1 MSGELM
7 HETLPTSPPG
17 MPATDLD
24 LWSDEVLADPY
35 PAYRQLRDIG
45 PVVWLNRYGIA
56 ALPRFAEVRSA
67 LARWQDYTSAQ
78 GVSSAPMVNAALPP
92 AIINTDPP
100 EHDTFRGP
108 LAAQLSVASL
118 APAAEAIRA
127 TARAAV
133 DHVLRAGTFDGVAD
147 LARPYS
153 LTVVGD
159 LAGLPD
165 EEREALPHLAESAFN
180 VMGAMNDRV
189 GPGMQAF
196 GVFVEQTMRLAQPG
210 ALRPGCRAAELVEGG
225 QPLSIISYTWPGVDT
240 TVNAVG
246 SAVYLF
252 AEHPD
257 QWDLLRRDRTL
268 IPSAFNEV
276 LRLHAPVH
284 HFTRVATSDQDID
297 GVALPAGTRV
307 LVMYGSANRDERQY
321 PDPDR
326 FDVTRNPIDQ
336 LAFGRGIHLCVG
348 HNLAK
353 MEGHAIFAELAERV
367 ERFELT
373 AEPEWMLNN
382 TLHGLARLPV
392 RAIPA

>member
-56 ALPRFAEVRSA
+56 AFPRFAEVRSA

-118 APAAEAIRA
+118 APDAEAIRA

-133 DHVLRAGTFDGVAD
+133 EHVLRAGTFDGVAD

-165 EEREALPHLAESAFN
+165 EERARVAAPR
-180 VMGAMNDRV
+180 RV
-189 GPGMQAF
+189 GLQRDGRNEPS
-196 GVFVEQTMRLAQPG
+196 R
-210 ALRPGCRAAELVEGG
+210 RPGYAGVRCVRRADHATGATG
-225 QPLSIISYTWPGVDT
+225 QRC
-240 TVNAVG
+240 AR
-246 SAVYLF
+246 A
-252 AEHPD
+252 
-257 QWDLLRRDRTL
+257 
-268 IPSAFNEV
+268 
-276 LRLHAPVH
+276 
-284 HFTRVATSDQDID
+284 
-297 GVALPAGTRV
+297 VALPSWSRGASPCRSSRTR
-307 LVMYGSANRDERQY
+307 
-321 PDPDR
+321 
-326 FDVTRNPIDQ
+326 
-336 LAFGRGIHLCVG
+336 GRGS
-348 HNLAK
+348 
-353 MEGHAIFAELAERV
+353 
-367 ERFELT
+367 T
-373 AEPEWMLNN
+373 PQ
-382 TLHGLARLPV
+382 
-392 RAIPA
+392 